1 MPSKLG
7 KYTLVRTLGNGA
19 NSKVKLGLDEA
30 SGKAY
35 AVKIMK
41 KAETEQDRKILELV
55 VTEVKT
61 MSQLGHANIVNLVE
75 YSNEGVWE
83 KSDGRKLTVFYLVL
97 ELAGGGELFDFVA
110 QTGAFSEKVARYYF
124 K

>member
-1 MPSKLG
+1 
-7 KYTLVRTLGNGA
+7 
-19 NSKVKLGLDEA
+19 
-30 SGKAY
+30 
-35 AVKIMK
+35 MK
-41 KAETEQDRKILELV
+41 KAETQEDRKILELV

-61 MSQLGHANIVNLVE
+61 MSQLAHPNIVNLIE

-110 QTGAFSEKVARYYF
+110 
-124 K
+124 